1 MGHYGTRVVRDSVAL
16 QIVDD
21 KTRSDWNIQIKVT
34 HQRIAFRTSLIRYV
48 FAVNRRCELADC
60 LFGSPR
66 QVRHIITVGEKK
78 MVLYWFFNFRVY
90 SGLVFWLE

>member
-34 HQRIAFRTSLIRYV
+34 HQRIAFRTSLIRDV
-48 FAVNRRCELADC
+48 FAVNQRCGLADC

-66 QVRHIITVGEKK
+66 QVRHIIAHLTRYRRAETGADTGN
-78 MVLYWFFNFRVY
+78 LYP
-90 SGLVFWLE
+90 